1 MNDFGGIFFLS
12 AWEIQFWTCWQ
23 ITFGRKM
30 RETKLSPWLSVICQF
45 DIWRHKPHSHKPW
58 SHFIVWLH
66 IYLPY
71 QTCLNIICLVA
82 SHARPHSL
90 VLWTAL
96 CRVRPLCYW
105 LPFCTVQDEEE
116 ESSYEDLIQY
126 LTDSTF
132 PSTATPHQQ
141 LRIKQ
146 QSESFCIISGSLH
159 YSKDQKR
166 PAGSDASEP
175 LQVLFSESLKHAAIQ
190 DAHIGRCLEFVDSHE
205 NSQLSVVTVSVLSAL
220 PWGCLWL

>member
-1 MNDFGGIFFLS
+1 MHMHACGTCALLHTVIFD
-12 AWEIQFWTCWQ
+12 AC
-23 ITFGRKM
+23 K
-30 RETKLSPWLSVICQF
+30 
-45 DIWRHKPHSHKPW
+45 HS
-58 SHFIVWLH
+58 
-66 IYLPY
+66 YLNGFY
-71 QTCLNIICLVA
+71 LATGTTDVFNANC
-82 SHARPHSL
+82 
-90 VLWTAL
+90 
-96 CRVRPLCYW
+96 
-105 LPFCTVQDEEE
+105 VQDEEE
-116 ESSYEDLIQY
+116 EASYEDLIQY

-220 PWGCLWL
+220 P